1 MIGVPSAVRAR
12 GGAIARSADRRAP
25 RERAR
30 DWSTLCDRPGRPGD
44 DRMALT
50 LTPATG
56 PMLEQILR
64 ETYPLWG
71 GGLSY
76 EAYASF
82 QHGQRRTAWGES
94 HLERVVLLDGVRPL
108 ASAKRYD
115 LSARIDGRIRR
126 VLGIGAVFTP
136 RELRG
141 RGAASALIA
150 HLVDAA
156 NTDGFE
162 FALLFSDI
170 GPALYERLDFV
181 PIPLDAST
189 LRVHRH
195 GGGAPAMLVRAGD
208 PRDLAHITDLGAA
221 RASAVRFALARGE
234 DFIRHA
240 ISKRRLL
247 SGLGPDRLR
256 QTEFLVVEEGHMAV
270 AYLVCTVHNGEWI
283 IEEAGDRDPDG
294 ARLGA
299 LLQVMIA
306 REPSVEPPRIS
317 GFWPQ
322 SLQPPQ
328 LEIASRRPADEVM
341 MLRPLRDRTLPMPP
355 LAASEVL
362 YWHGDLF

>member
-1 MIGVPSAVRAR
+1 
-12 GGAIARSADRRAP
+12 
-25 RERAR
+25 
-30 DWSTLCDRPGRPGD
+30 
-44 DRMALT
+44 MALT
-50 LTPATG
+50 LSSATG
-56 PMLEQILR
+56 PVLEQILR

-82 QHGQRRTAWGES
+82 QHGQRRTAWGEA

-136 RELRG
+136 RELRR

-156 NTDGFE
+156 NTDGYE
-162 FALLFSDI
+162 FALLFSDV

-181 PIPLDAST
+181 PIPLETTT
-189 LRVHRH
+189 LRVHLH
-195 GGGAPAMLVRAGD
+195 GGAPAMLVRAGD
-208 PRDLAHITDLGAA
+208 PRDLSHLADLGAA
-221 RASAVRFALARGE
+221 RAAPARFALARGE

-270 AYLVCTVHNGEWI
+270 AYLVCTVHHGEWT
-283 IEEAGDRDPDG
+283 IEEAGDRDPTG

-299 LLQVMIA
+299 LLQVMLA
-306 REPSVEPPRIS
+306 REPSIEPPRIV
-317 GFWPQ
+317 GLWPQ
-322 SLQPPQ
+322 SLEPPQ
-328 LEIASRRPADEVM
+328 VEIASRRPATEVM

-355 LAASEVL
+355 LAASEVV